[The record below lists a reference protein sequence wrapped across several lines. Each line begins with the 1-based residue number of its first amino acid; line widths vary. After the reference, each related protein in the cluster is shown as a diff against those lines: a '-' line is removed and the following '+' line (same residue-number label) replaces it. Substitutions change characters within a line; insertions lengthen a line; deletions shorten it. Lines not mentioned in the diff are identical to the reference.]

1 VASPRLFSL
10 RYNCADGAPTGAST
24 WEGGKE
30 RKQKEKA
37 FSFKSN
43 EGFSLK
49 ARGPNVGCNRRNA
62 ALQSGAVESAA
73 LKGRPSLRSSP
84 SVPEQH
90 WVGLRR
96 PRPRATLGGGGAPG
110 NLPLPLCFAF
120 PGAALG
126 PLHAWPPRSE
136 TSEANGAEQTN
147 RTNPNDDGGGTKG
160 ARRDGGRT
168 GRPRG
173 PAGLSHVRG
182 RSEQPHIAL
191 PSQRRSPAA

>member
-1 VASPRLFSL
+1 M
-10 RYNCADGAPTGAST
+10 G
-24 WEGGKE
+24 EGGKE

-110 NLPLPLCFAF
+110 NLPLPLRFAF

-147 RTNPNDDGGGTKG
+147 RTNPNDDGGG
-160 ARRDGGRT
+160 RRCDT
-168 GRPRG
+168 GRPLRAPNDEDSG
-173 PAGLSHVRG
+173 AEQWLAGAPGRRRSARALMLEIKLARSGSHGEELREWVDRG
-182 RSEQPHIAL
+182 RGGS
-191 PSQRRSPAA
+191 